1 VHLTTQGLLTSC
13 VTLVLSRQC
22 NADLRQ
28 WRDHTGVRRAG
39 TPVLFTVRKDEEERA
54 ETARPHMDSR
64 HCLPA
69 ASLDLNQSVTTEYQP
84 GLRELCISY
93 LLIPTHY
100 ATRQGSMDGM

>member
-1 VHLTTQGLLTSC
+1 MVKC
-13 VTLVLSRQC
+13 PETLVL
-22 NADLRQ
+22 
-28 WRDHTGVRRAG
+28 
-39 TPVLFTVRKDEEERA
+39 FTALKGEEER
-54 ETARPHMDSR
+54 ERRRDHMDSR

-84 GLRELCISY
+84 GLRELRISY